1 MHRSSLRVASAL
13 STSSTKRAR
22 VGQVQPHEHYVRA
35 EELPKAAAD
44 HPDPSASKTLYLLR
58 AAQVHATLAAA
69 TGAASR
75 APQLIHKSERR
86 DAGGA

>member
-1 MHRSSLRVASAL
+1 VHRSTLRVVSAL
-13 STSSTKRAR
+13 STSSTKQAR

-35 EELPKAAAD
+35 EELLKAAAD

-69 TGAASR
+69 TGPR
-75 APQLIHKSERR
+75 LKAPQLIPKSE
-86 DAGGA
+86 GGTRGNA

>member
-1 MHRSSLRVASAL
+1 MHRSSLRVVSAL
-13 STSSTKRAR
+13 STSSTKQAR

-35 EELPKAAAD
+35 EELLKAAAD

-69 TGAASR
+69 TGGRVQSAA
-75 APQLIHKSERR
+75 AHPKSE
-86 DAGGA
+86 GATRGNA